1 MVELSTQP
9 PGVSVHQSGAQTRLS
24 PLVVIFLVGVCV
36 PLLFSLGGVVFNII
50 RLLTLIMFV
59 PLFVG
64 LYTGRYGGVKLPDW
78 AMLFYTFWV
87 AITLFKAHGASSVQL
102 SASNTLEFMGS
113 YMLARAYIRNLAQ
126 FVAMAKILGI
136 LVCLTLPLAVY
147 EAMTGHPILL
157 NYFNSLPFFYGLPPN
172 YAEVRLGLE
181 RVQLTFDTA
190 IHYGIFCALAIAL
203 THMVWGG
210 GLSVF
215 GRYARTTIVSI
226 CCFLSLSSAPL
237 IGMAMQF
244 GLMSWDHIFKSIR
257 QRWQLFGLMCL
268 GLYVAVALSSSRPVI
283 NVFMTYMTFN
293 ATNAWWRLAAFEW
306 GMKTIWKYP
315 IFGIGMNDWERA
327 EWMFSPSVDNY
338 WLATTMRNGIPAF
351 LALVIVFGYTLYRV
365 IRTDFNASEPHSIA
379 KRAWCFAMGGLI
391 FSLATVYMWGSTHA
405 LIYFFVGAGVWMTEP
420 LAVGTGQPTDKNTQA
435 EASDLRGGGP
445 FVYSRKAHGTS
456 RHPAVPSNRPAT
468 AANRPIS
475 APNPRPSS
483 TVPREATR
491 RTGARLPY
499 TRPVRPPGRPEGE

>member
-36 PLLFSLGGVVFNII
+36 PLLFAIAGVVFNIY
-50 RLLTLIMFV
+50 RLLTLIMFA

-64 LYTGRYGGVKLPDW
+64 LFSGRYGGVKLPDW

-87 AITLFKAHGASSVQL
+87 ALTLFKAHGASSIQL
-102 SASNTLEFMGS
+102 SASNSLEFMGS
-113 YMLARAYIRNLAQ
+113 YMLARAYIRNLSQ
-126 FVAMAKILGI
+126 FKAMVKVLGL
-136 LVCLTLPLAVY
+136 LVCATLPLAIY
-147 EAMTGHPILL
+147 EAITGTPLLL
-157 NYFNSLPFFYGLPPN
+157 NFFNSLPFFYGLPLN
-172 YAEVRLGLE
+172 YAEARLGLE
-181 RVQLTFDTA
+181 RVQLTFETS
-190 IHYGIFCALAIAL
+190 IHYGIFAALAIAL
-203 THMVWGG
+203 THMVWGA
-210 GLSVF
+210 GLSFF
-215 GRYARTTIVSI
+215 GRYTRTTIVSV

-237 IGMAMQF
+237 LAMAMQF
-244 GLMSWDHIFKSIR
+244 GLMSWDHIFKSIK
-257 QRWQLFGLMCL
+257 QRWKLFGLMCL
-268 GLYVAVALSSSRPVI
+268 AAYLFVEVASNRPVI

-306 GMKTIWKYP
+306 GMKTVWKYP
-315 IFGIGMNDWERA
+315 FFGIGLNDWERA

-351 LALVIVFGYTLYRV
+351 FALVVVFGYTLYRV
-365 IRTDFNASEPHSIA
+365 IRADFNASEPHSIA

-420 LAVGTGQPTDKNTQA
+420 LAAGTGQLAGKSTQA
-435 EASDLRGGGP
+435 QASDLRGGGSL
-445 FVYSRKAHGTS
+445 VYSRGAQGAS
-456 RHPAVPSNRPAT
+456 RRAAAPSNRPAT

-483 TVPREATR
+483 PQPRDAPG

-499 TRPVRPPGRPEGE
+499 TRPVRPPGRPDGD